1 VHLLDLRALLEACAV
16 TSYGVVVI
24 GRNEGDRL
32 KRCLES
38 VQSLSKPVV
47 YVDSG
52 STDGSI
58 TAAQERGA
66 TVIELDMQSVFTA
79 ARARNEGLAKLTE
92 MHPELDYVFFVDGDC
107 EVASGWLKIATQFL
121 DQHDDVAV
129 VSGYRRE
136 RFPDKSIYNL
146 LIDLEW
152 RGYPFGETR
161 ICGGDALMRV
171 RALQEVEGYRADLI
185 CGEEPEMCVRLRKR
199 KWRIWRLDVPMSL
212 HDAAMYHFSQWWKR
226 QMRAGYAY
234 ALGASLHGEPPERHG
249 VSESYRAWGWGLFIP
264 FAIVLLAL
272 LLSAWYLALFA
283 LYPLQWARLAVRGT
297 ASRRINWLRSGAL
310 VLGKF
315 PEMFGQIKFLSDR
328 IRGARP
334 RLIEYK

>member
-1 VHLLDLRALLEACAV
+1 V

-24 GRNEGDRL
+24 GRNEGERL

-38 VQSLSKPVV
+38 VQGPSKPVV

-58 TAAQERGA
+58 GAAQARGA
-66 TVIELDMQSVFTA
+66 TVVELDLSTTFTA

-107 EVASGWLKIATQFL
+107 EVAAGWLSTATQFL
-121 DQHDDVAV
+121 DQHVDVAV

-161 ICGGDALMRV
+161 LCGGDALMRV
-171 RALQEVEGYRADLI
+171 GALRDVGGYRADLI

-199 KWRIWRLDVPMSL
+199 QWRIWRLDTPMTL

-234 ALGASLHGEPPERHG
+234 AIGASLHGEPPERHG
-249 VSESYRAWGWGLFIP
+249 VSESSRAWVWGLLIP
-264 FAIVLLAL
+264 VAIFALAVAFGGSFLL
-272 LLSAWYLALFA
+272 LFA
-283 LYPLQWARLAVRGT
+283 LYPMQWARLAMRGKST
-297 ASRRINWLRSGAL
+297 PRVNWLRGGAL

-315 PEMFGQIKFLSDR
+315 PEMIGQMKFLNDR
-328 IRGARP
+328 IRGARSG
-334 RLIEYK
+334 LIEYK